1 MIKEYGIG
9 KEYRKRTPSMYAFYH
24 RELLDAQHRDDEKK
38 VEEILADIPKE
49 IYLALERAGVIE
61 TSVEASRETSNE
73 EIVRATLIVLLEK
86 DLLERWPSNTEIPF
100 IVADAMDLLERKDNG
115 SH

>member
-38 VEEILADIPKE
+38 VEEILADLPKE

-61 TSVEASRETSNE
+61 TSVESSRETSNE
-73 EIVRATLIVLLEK
+73 KIVRATLIVLLEK
-86 DLLERWPSNTEIPF
+86 DILKQWPSNTEIPF
-100 IVADAMDLLERKDNG
+100 IVADTLELLDKR
-115 SH
+115 